1 MGSSRGESIE
11 RLRTDVAHAVSIET
25 SAAVPLLQDV
35 IDRCSAFESS
45 ARPPERALA
54 SELRR
59 RAQALLAQRSP
70 EFAEN
75 LFRETYDGLSPVTD
89 ADALVTRLKTAV
101 RVTGSYDN
109 PMVRATLARL
119 LEIAR
124 PPVVDTAK
132 FSAICAALR
141 DLPRPTDV
149 AADLLEHVAAFP
161 RLLAGRPART
171 SFAALLSESGH
182 CTEADA
188 LFRRL
193 GARQRRSVHPVG

>member
-109 PMVRATLARL
+109 PMV
-119 LEIAR
+119 
-124 PPVVDTAK
+124 P
-132 FSAICAALR
+132 S
-141 DLPRPTDV
+141 
-149 AADLLEHVAAFP
+149 
-161 RLLAGRPART
+161 
-171 SFAALLSESGH
+171 
-182 CTEADA
+182 
-188 LFRRL
+188 
-193 GARQRRSVHPVG
+193 